1 MIQRIAQRNWLRAYA
16 MHMHQKQTNP
26 AAGPGLISVSPQN
39 GGAARAYTRSGDADV
54 QQVSNYHYY

>member
-16 MHMHQKQTNP
+16 MHMHEKQTNP

-39 GGAARAYTRSGDADV
+39 GGAARVAATPTS
-54 QQVSNYHYY
+54 SN